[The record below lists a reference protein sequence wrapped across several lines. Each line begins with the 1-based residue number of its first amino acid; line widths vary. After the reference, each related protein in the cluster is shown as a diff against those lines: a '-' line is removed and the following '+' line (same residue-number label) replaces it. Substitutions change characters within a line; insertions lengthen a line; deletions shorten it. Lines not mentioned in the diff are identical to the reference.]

1 MVCSNHVGVLA
12 ETVVKLTVLIITTS
26 AINAINIFFK
36 ITIFLLLTL
45 NLQCQLAFSFFA
57 KAPPFTVNV
66 ALSRTSV
73 YIILCG
79 VLKISNVVYIL
90 LKKRKPKRIVLFSFH
105 SIVFISLFFLANCR
119 YIISYS
125 IALFS

>member
-1 MVCSNHVGVLA
+1 S
-12 ETVVKLTVLIITTS
+12 
-26 AINAINIFFK
+26 
-36 ITIFLLLTL
+36 
-45 NLQCQLAFSFFA
+45 FA
-57 KAPPFTVNV
+57 KAPPFTVHV

-79 VLKISNVVYIL
+79 VLKISNVAYIL

-105 SIVFISLFFLANCR
+105 SIIFISLFFLANSR
-119 YIISYS
+119 YMVSYS

>member
-12 ETVVKLTVLIITTS
+12 ETAVKLTVLIITTS

-45 NLQCQLAFSFFA
+45 NLQCQLAIYSFA

-79 VLKISNVVYIL
+79 
-90 LKKRKPKRIVLFSFH
+90 
-105 SIVFISLFFLANCR
+105 
-119 YIISYS
+119 
-125 IALFS
+125 

>member
-12 ETVVKLTVLIITTS
+12 ETAVKLTVLIITTS
-26 AINAINIFFK
+26 AINAINIFLK

-79 VLKISNVVYIL
+79 VLKFSNVAYIL
-90 LKKRKPKRIVLFSFH
+90 LEKKKAKKIGSF
-105 SIVFISLFFLANCR
+105 
-119 YIISYS
+119 
-125 IALFS
+125 

>member
-12 ETVVKLTVLIITTS
+12 ETAVKLTVLIITTS

-79 VLKISNVVYIL
+79 VLKFSNVAYIL

-105 SIVFISLFFLANCR
+105 SIVFTSLFSLANCR
-119 YIISYS
+119 YMVSYS
-125 IALFS
+125 AALFS